1 MNNNN
6 LTISLQIDVIFNKKI
21 TETLRKINES
31 TKYILSGGVLV

>member
-31 TKYILSGGVLV
+31 TKYILSWGVLV